1 MKMSSPDKAN
11 RLIGKAKPFQNAPA
25 FPQQR
30 PGWGQGTLIPPGRA
44 PLAGRPEVAPFWR
57 IPLSHAV
64 PGDVLLFVMGSRGRG
79 VGFEIWKQEA
89 ERQHVRAGNFSVP
102 CVVSH
107 PSRGFQEPEWKHI
120 SLLRRGLGTIT
131 PLLLPPSL
139 SKRDSQVKK
148 RRSINRFRFL
158 IGKVRSHS
166 TRGYREENCIQ
177 FCSESTTC
185 VTFQFNNI

>member
-1 MKMSSPDKAN
+1 MLNIWISDPQSHTGKSIQSKNLSKCYTSGHTQMKRSSPDKAN

-89 ERQHVRAGNFSVP
+89 ERQHVRAVGPLGGGDVP
-102 CVVSH
+102 D
-107 PSRGFQEPEWKHI
+107 
-120 SLLRRGLGTIT
+120 SLPG
-131 PLLLPPSL
+131 
-139 SKRDSQVKK
+139 V
-148 RRSINRFRFL
+148 
-158 IGKVRSHS
+158 
-166 TRGYREENCIQ
+166 
-177 FCSESTTC
+177 
-185 VTFQFNNI
+185 